1 MNTLQIIAKHE
12 VFKTYYFEPFEFV
25 YQNVTIKLE
34 VNDRKIIIVL
44 SGVKSNEELL
54 EIFFKVYDLLFLYLG
69 GFPKRECILANN
81 VEINTSEW
89 VRKYDTSSH
98 YIEKESRLCEI
109 SLKTINEHILDKMS
123 NVHYQTLCSVE
134 YIVCE
139 YYSHIVTNH
148 RIELIAHTIDGFL
161 RHTIIY
167 DRLLQELKKKYPNKW
182 KIDYVESVER
192 LFKCFF
198 RIHQKYD
205 CQILDCICVQDE
217 HDFCQVIADTRNDFS
232 HFLEDKQH
240 RLIKGRYMVY
250 FIDLI
255 FYAERL
261 FILEEVLGIEILE
274 SLSQEYLYILHDWI
288 DKIVNQRNDRIK
300 SERYRRVK
308 SVNEGNKFLKDIQGN
323 HIS

>member
-1 MNTLQIIAKHE
+1 MNTLQ
-12 VFKTYYFEPFEFV
+12 VFATHKVFNTYYFEPFEFV
-25 YQNVTIKLE
+25 YQSVIIKLE
-34 VNDRKIIIVL
+34 IKDKKIVITLNGKISV
-44 SGVKSNEELL
+44 EEILK
-54 EIFFKVYDLLFLYLG
+54 IFIKVYELLFLYLG
-69 GFPKRECILANN
+69 GFPKRECVLANN

-89 VRKYDTSSH
+89 VRKYDTASR
-98 YIEKESRLCEI
+98 YIEKEARLCEI
-109 SLKTINEHILDKMS
+109 SLKTINEHVLEKMS
-123 NVHYQTLCSVE
+123 NVNYQTICSVE

-167 DRLLQELKKKYPNKW
+167 NQLLQELKKEYPKKW

-240 RLIKGRYMVY
+240 RLIKGKDMVY

-261 FILEEVLGIEILE
+261 FILEEILEIEILE
-274 SLSQEYLYILHDWI
+274 VLSQEYLYILHDWI
-288 DKIVNQRNDRIK
+288 DEIVNQRNDRIK
-300 SERYRRVK
+300 SERYKRVK
-308 SVNEGNKFLKDIQGN
+308 DVNEFLKDMQGK